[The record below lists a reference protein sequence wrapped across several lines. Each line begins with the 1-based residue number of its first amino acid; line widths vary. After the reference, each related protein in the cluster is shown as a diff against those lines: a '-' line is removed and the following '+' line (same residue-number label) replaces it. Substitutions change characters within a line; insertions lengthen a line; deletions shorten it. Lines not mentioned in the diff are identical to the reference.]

1 MNDHPAG
8 LYYAVVTLGAGAPFN
23 DDRLKACLDRH
34 RIELVRPALQPSNS
48 LLADVLASDAHGV
61 LLEMDYGGLPARAH
75 LQLARS
81 ALRSGKDVWFY
92 WPLEGAVELID
103 RERRASYWRLWFFV
117 KSVTLISRW
126 RQKFHQFTVSHAS
139 RRIRPMLTAYNGFKS
154 IKACMPSTATAQTAT
169 SRWHQQLYQFVALH
183 APQRIRPMLK
193 AVYNS
198 FKSSGMLSAAA
209 VQAAEAQ
216 RADISKRVI
225 GEHEQMLDQVIAKAQ
240 PIPLPVGLQEPS
252 PTNPIDGVGIY
263 LRTDYWAPIN
273 TGGSYGHTC
282 YVAKELAA
290 TTGDFVCFMSN
301 RFGLLDE
308 LGLAQRII
316 PTPSPTCDEIS
327 LIKANGPCH
336 EFIARQ
342 IAQLQPAYLY
352 ERICL
357 GNFVGA
363 RLSQELG
370 IPYVVEYNGSEISMR
385 RSFDSGDFEHEKFF
399 LKAEEA
405 AFRQASLI
413 SVISE
418 AVRDDLLRRGIPREK
433 IMVNPNGA
441 DLQAYAPM
449 EPDTCSLLRREL
461 GFKPSDR
468 VVGFI
473 GTFGGWHGIDIL
485 AEALPLACQRDEN
498 IRFLLIGDGNFKHLI
513 DDSIRRHNL
522 GNRVVCTGRVP
533 HQRGAQLL
541 GACDIYASPHSSH
554 MVDSR
559 FFGSPT
565 KLFEY
570 MAMGGGIIASDLEQI
585 GEVLSPALHATS
597 LAESFLI
604 THERS
609 ILCTPGSTG
618 EFVEAVVF
626 LSRHPDICEALG
638 RNARK
643 AAETDFSWRSHIARL
658 WRFGISINR
667 NAADI
672 PAENNSRG

>member
-1 MNDHPAG
+1 MRSRGAG
-8 LYYAVVTLGAGAPFN
+8 MSTVNLFYAVNSLGAGAPFN
-23 DDRLKACLDRH
+23 DDRLKTCLDRH
-34 RIELVRPALQPSNS
+34 RINLVRPTLQPSNS
-48 LLADVLASDAHGV
+48 LLRDALASGARGLV
-61 LLEMDYGGLPARAH
+61 IEMVYGWPNQAH
-75 LQLARS
+75 LQLARA
-81 ALRSGKDVWFY
+81 ALRSGINVWFY
-92 WPLEGAVELID
+92 WPLEGAVESID
-103 RERRASYWRLWFFV
+103 RERHASYRRLWFFI
-117 KSVTLISRW
+117 KSVALISRW
-126 RQKFHQFTVSHAS
+126 RQQF
-139 RRIRPMLTAYNGFKS
+139 
-154 IKACMPSTATAQTAT
+154 
-169 SRWHQQLYQFVALH
+169 YQFAASH
-183 APQRIRPMLK
+183 APQRLRPLLK
-193 AVYNS
+193 AAYNR
-198 FKSSGMLSAAA
+198 FKSSKARMLSATT
-209 VQAAEAQ
+209 VQADKSQ
-216 RADISKRVI
+216 QADINERVI
-225 GEHEQMLDQVIAKAQ
+225 GEYEQMLDRLIAKAQ
-240 PIPLPVGLQEPS
+240 PVPLPVGQQEPS
-252 PTNPIDGVGIY
+252 LTNPIDGVGVY

-290 TTGDFVCFMSN
+290 TTKDFVCFMSN

-308 LGLAQRII
+308 LGLAQRVV

-327 LIKANGPCH
+327 FIRANGPYY
-336 EFIARQ
+336 EFLASQ
-342 IAQLQPAYLY
+342 ISQLRPVYIY

-370 IPYVVEYNGSEISMR
+370 VPYIVEYNGSEISMR
-385 RSFDSGDFEHEKFF
+385 RSFDSSNFEYERFL

-418 AVRDDLLRRGIPREK
+418 AVRDDLLRRSIPREK
-433 IMVNPNGA
+433 ILVNPNGV

-449 EPDTCSLLRREL
+449 EPNTRKLLRREL

-473 GTFGGWHGIDIL
+473 GTFGGWHGIDVL
-485 AEALPLACQRDEN
+485 AKALPLACQRDKN

-513 DDSIRRHNL
+513 DDAIRRHNL
-522 GNRVVCTGRVP
+522 GDRAVCTGRVP

-541 GACDIYASPHSSH
+541 GACDIYVSPHSSH

-570 MAMGGGIIASDLEQI
+570 MAMGGGIVASDLEQI
-585 GEVLSPALHATS
+585 GEVLSPALHATN
-597 LAESFLI
+597 LAESFLA

-609 ILCTPGSTG
+609 ILCTPGSVG

-626 LSRHPDICEALG
+626 LSGHPEICEAIG
-638 RNARK
+638 RNAR
-643 AAETDFSWRSHIARL
+643 AAVETDFSWRSHVARL
-658 WRFGISINR
+658 WRFGININSQ
-667 NAADI
+667 AAK
-672 PAENNSRG
+672 ALATTTH

>member
-1 MNDHPAG
+1 MNGHPAS
-8 LYYAVVTLGAGAPFN
+8 LFYAVVTLGAGAPFD
-23 DDRLKACLDRH
+23 DDRLKTCLDRH
-34 RIELVRPALQPSNS
+34 RINLVRQALQPSNS
-48 LLADVLASDAHGV
+48 LLADVLASDAGGV
-61 LLEMDYGGLPARAH
+61 VIEMVFGWPNRVH

-81 ALRSGKDVWFY
+81 VLRSGKNVWFY
-92 WPLEGAVELID
+92 WPLEGAVEFID
-103 RERRASYWRLWFFV
+103 RERHASYWRLWFFV
-117 KSVTLISRW
+117 KSVALASRW
-126 RQKFHQFTVSHAS
+126 RQQLRQSSAS
-139 RRIRPMLTAYNGFKS
+139 RAPLGIRSMLKTAYNRFKS
-154 IKACMPSTATAQTAT
+154 INARMPNATPALANETQTAGINKQVT
-169 SRWHQQLYQFVALH
+169 VNYEL
-183 APQRIRPMLK
+183 
-193 AVYNS
+193 
-198 FKSSGMLSAAA
+198 
-209 VQAAEAQ
+209 
-216 RADISKRVI
+216 
-225 GEHEQMLDQVIAKAQ
+225 MLDKVIAKAQ
-240 PIPLPVGLQEPS
+240 PIPLPVGPQEPAS
-252 PTNPIDGVGIY
+252 THLIDGVGVY
-263 LRTDYWAPIN
+263 LRTDYWAPIS

-290 TTGDFVCFMSN
+290 TTKDFVCFMSN
-301 RFGLLDE
+301 RFALLDE

-327 LIKANGPCH
+327 LIKANGPYY
-336 EFIARQ
+336 EFIAKQ
-342 IAQLQPAYLY
+342 IAELQPVYIY

-363 RLSQELG
+363 RLSQEFG
-370 IPYVVEYNGSEISMR
+370 IPYIVEYNGSEISMR

-433 IMVNPNGA
+433 IMVNPNGV

-449 EPDTCSLLRREL
+449 ELHTRSLLRREL

-473 GTFGGWHGIDIL
+473 GTFGGWHGIDVL

-597 LAESFLI
+597 LAESFLV

-609 ILCTPGSTG
+609 ILCAPGSVG

-643 AAETDFSWRSHIARL
+643 AAETDFSWRSHVARL
-658 WRFGISINR
+658 WRFGIRINK
-667 NAADI
+667 NAANI
-672 PAENNSRG
+672 SAQKNSRG

>member
-1 MNDHPAG
+1 MNVNPAN
-8 LYYAVVTLGAGAPFN
+8 LFYAVNSLGAGAAFN
-23 DDRLKACLDRH
+23 DDRLKACHDRH
-34 RIELVRPALQPSNS
+34 RMDLVRPTLQPGNS
-48 LLADVLASDAHGV
+48 LFTDILASGARGV
-61 LLEMDYGGLPARAH
+61 VIEMDSGCPNRAH

-81 ALRSGKDVWFY
+81 ALRSGMSVWFY
-92 WPLEGAVELID
+92 WPLEGAVEFID
-103 RERRASYWRLWFFV
+103 QERYVSYWHLWFFV
-117 KSVTLISRW
+117 KSVAL
-126 RQKFHQFTVSHAS
+126 A
-139 RRIRPMLTAYNGFKS
+139 
-154 IKACMPSTATAQTAT
+154 
-169 SRWHQQLYQFVALH
+169 SRWHQQFHQFVASH
-183 APQRIRPMLK
+183 APRLIRPVLK
-193 AVYNS
+193 AIYNS
-198 FKSSGMLSAAA
+198 YKQNNAHMLSAAR
-209 VQAAEAQ
+209 AAINE
-216 RADISKRVI
+216 R
-225 GEHEQMLDQVIAKAQ
+225 EMTEYEQMLDRLIASAR
-240 PIPLPVGLQEPS
+240 PLPLPVGLQEIS
-252 PTNPIDGVGIY
+252 STNQIDGMGVY

-290 TTGDFVCFMSN
+290 TTKDFVCFMSN

-308 LGLAQRII
+308 MGLAQRVV
-316 PTPSPTCDEIS
+316 PAPSPTCDETS
-327 LIKANGPCH
+327 LIKANDPYY
-336 EFIARQ
+336 EFIAKQ
-342 IAQLQPAYLY
+342 IGQLQPVYLY

-363 RLSQELG
+363 RISQELG
-370 IPYVVEYNGSEISMR
+370 IPYIVEYNGSEISMR
-385 RSFDSGDFEHEKFF
+385 RSFDGSDFEHERFF

-418 AVRDDLLRRGIPREK
+418 AVRDDLLRRGVSHEK
-433 IMVNPNGA
+433 IMVNPNGV

-449 EPDTCSLLRREL
+449 EPHTRTLLRREL

-473 GTFGGWHGIDIL
+473 GTFGGWHGIDVL
-485 AEALPLACQRDEN
+485 AEAIPFICQRNEN
-498 IRFLLIGDGNFKHLI
+498 TRFLLIGDGNCKHLI
-513 DDSIRRHNL
+513 DDSIRRHNM

-533 HQRGAQLL
+533 HQRGAKLL

-570 MAMGGGIIASDLEQI
+570 MAMGGGIVASDLEQI

-597 LAESFLI
+597 LAESFLV

-609 ILCTPGSTG
+609 ILCTPGSVG

-626 LSRHPDICEALG
+626 LSRHPEICEVIG
-638 RNARK
+638 RNARE
-643 AAETDFSWRSHIARL
+643 AAEADFSWRSHIARL
-658 WRFGISINR
+658 WRFAASINS
-667 NAADI
+667 NAAKA
-672 PAENNSRG
+672 PADTTH

>member
-1 MNDHPAG
+1 MNAHPAS
-8 LYYAVVTLGAGAPFN
+8 LFYAVNSLGAGAPFK
-23 DDRLKACLDRH
+23 DDRLKACHDRH
-34 RIELVRPALQPSNS
+34 RIDLVRPTLQPSNS
-48 LLADVLASDAHGV
+48 LLADALASGARGV
-61 LLEMDYGGLPARAH
+61 VIEMVYGWPNRVH
-75 LQLARS
+75 LQLARC
-81 ALRSGKDVWFY
+81 ALRSGMSVWFY
-92 WPLEGAVELID
+92 WPLEGAVEFID
-103 RERRASYWRLWFFV
+103 RERHASYWRLWFFV
-117 KSVTLISRW
+117 KSVALTSRW
-126 RQKFHQFTVSHAS
+126 RQQFYQFVASHAP
-139 RRIRPMLTAYNGFKS
+139 RRIRPLLKAAYNRFKLS
-154 IKACMPSTATAQTAT
+154 KA
-169 SRWHQQLYQFVALH
+169 R
-183 APQRIRPMLK
+183 
-193 AVYNS
+193 
-198 FKSSGMLSAAA
+198 MLSVAT
-209 VQAAEAQ
+209 VQADEAQ
-216 RADISKRVI
+216 SADINERVI
-225 GEHEQMLDQVIAKAQ
+225 GEYEQMLDRLIAKAQ

-252 PTNPIDGVGIY
+252 ATNPIDGVGVY

-290 TTGDFVCFMSN
+290 TTRDFVCFMSN

-308 LGLAQRII
+308 LGLAQRVV
-316 PTPSPTCDEIS
+316 PTPSPTCDETS
-327 LIKANGPCH
+327 LIRANGSYY

-342 IAQLQPAYLY
+342 VSQLQPVYIY

-370 IPYVVEYNGSEISMR
+370 IPYIIEYNGSEISMR
-385 RSFDSGDFEHEKFF
+385 RSFDSGDFEYERFF

-418 AVRDDLLRRGIPREK
+418 AVRDDLLRRGIPHKK
-433 IMVNPNGA
+433 IMVNPNGV

-449 EPDTCSLLRREL
+449 EPHTRTLLRREL
-461 GFKPSDR
+461 GYKPSDR

-473 GTFGGWHGIDIL
+473 GTFGGWHGIDVL
-485 AEALPLACQRDEN
+485 AKALPLICQRDEN

-522 GNRVVCTGRVP
+522 GSRVVCTGRVP

-570 MAMGGGIIASDLEQI
+570 MAMGGGIVASDLEQI

-597 LAESFLI
+597 LADSFLV

-609 ILCTPGSTG
+609 ILCTPGSVG
-618 EFVEAVVF
+618 EFVDAVVF
-626 LSRHPDICEALG
+626 LSNRPEICETIG
-638 RNARK
+638 RNARE

-658 WRFGISINR
+658 WRFGANINSK
-667 NAADI
+667 AAKA
-672 PAENNSRG
+672 PAATTH

>member
-1 MNDHPAG
+1 MKANKSA
-8 LYYAVVTLGAGAPFN
+8 YFYAVNALGAGALFE
-23 DDRLKACLDRH
+23 DDRLKACHDRH
-34 RIELVRPALQPSNS
+34 RINLVRPTLRPSNS
-48 LLADVLASDAHGV
+48 LTKDALASGANGV
-61 LLEMDYGGLPARAH
+61 VIEMVYGWPNRVH

-81 ALRSGKDVWFY
+81 ALRSGMNVWFY
-92 WPLEGAVELID
+92 WPLEGAVEFID
-103 RERRASYWRLWFFV
+103 QERHSSYWRLWFFV
-117 KSVTLISRW
+117 KSAALTSSW
-126 RQKFHQFTVSHAS
+126 RQQF
-139 RRIRPMLTAYNGFKS
+139 
-154 IKACMPSTATAQTAT
+154 
-169 SRWHQQLYQFVALH
+169 YQFVASH
-183 APQRIRPMLK
+183 APRRVRPMLK
-193 AVYNS
+193 AAYNR
-198 FKSSGMLSAAA
+198 FKLSKARMLSSTT
-209 VQAAEAQ
+209 VQANEAQ
-216 RADISKRVI
+216 RADFNERLI
-225 GEHEQMLDQVIAKAQ
+225 GEYEQMLDRLIAKAR

-252 PTNPIDGVGIY
+252 STNPIDGVGVY

-290 TTGDFVCFMSN
+290 ITRDFVCFMSN

-308 LGLAQRII
+308 LGLTQRVV
-316 PTPSPTCDEIS
+316 PAPSPTCDETS
-327 LIKANGPCH
+327 LIRANGPYY

-342 IAQLQPAYLY
+342 VSQLQPAYIY

-370 IPYVVEYNGSEISMR
+370 IPYIVEYNGSEISMR
-385 RSFDSGDFEHEKFF
+385 RSFDSGDFEHERFF

-418 AVRDDLLRRGIPREK
+418 AVRDDLLRRGIPHEK
-433 IMVNPNGA
+433 IMVNPNGV

-449 EPDTCSLLRREL
+449 ESNTRMLLRREL

-473 GTFGGWHGIDIL
+473 GTFGGWHGIDVL
-485 AEALPLACQRDEN
+485 AEALPLICQRDEN

-513 DDSIRRHNL
+513 DDSIRRHDL
-522 GNRVVCTGRVP
+522 GKRVVCTGRVP

-570 MAMGGGIIASDLEQI
+570 MAMGGGIVASDLEQI

-597 LAESFLI
+597 LAESFLA

-609 ILCTPGSTG
+609 ILCTPGSVG
-618 EFVEAVVF
+618 EFAEAVVF
-626 LSRHPDICEALG
+626 LSEHPEICEAIG
-638 RNARK
+638 RNARE
-643 AAETDFSWRSHIARL
+643 AAEADFSWRSHIARL
-658 WRFGISINR
+658 WRFGININSK
-667 NAADI
+667 AAKA
-672 PAENNSRG
+672 PAAMTTH